1 MPMKKCVH
9 QPKALKIHSP
19 KPCELWD
26 EHSALSIL
34 PGRTEGLGQGE
45 AAVDNQGIAALLL
58 LLPVLNLIKIHSG
71 FVWVCLFLWLMDLG
85 TLHLPGGWD
94 FNYHPRLSCLEIT
107 GLSCAQLLQHSAGPW
122 AEVQQPCTAARMQ
135 PRKCMEHPGLALCLR
150 HKSQQRKTGSR
161 AEFLFSGI

>member
-9 QPKALKIHSP
+9 QPKALKIHSS

-45 AAVDNQGIAALLL
+45 AAVDNQGISALLL

-71 FVWVCLFLWLMDLG
+71 FVSFPVADGFGDPPPSRGLGFQLSSQTFLSG
-85 TLHLPGGWD
+85 NH
-94 FNYHPRLSCLEIT
+94 R
-107 GLSCAQLLQHSAGPW
+107 AQL
-122 AEVQQPCTAARMQ
+122 CTASA
-135 PRKCMEHPGLALCLR
+135 ALCRALGR
-150 HKSQQRKTGSR
+150 GAAALHCCKDAAQKMHGASR
-161 AEFLFSGI
+161 PCSVPET